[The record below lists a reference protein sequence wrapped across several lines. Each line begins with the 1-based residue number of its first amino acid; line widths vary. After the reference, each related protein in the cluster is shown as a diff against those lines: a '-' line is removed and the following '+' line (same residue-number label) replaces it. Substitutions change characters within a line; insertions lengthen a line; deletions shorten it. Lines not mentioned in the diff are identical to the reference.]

1 MGSPDTA
8 ARSAFEQLKAE
19 SKGLRGS
26 LPEELANDAPNFS
39 AGAAQL
45 LKFHGSYQQDDRD
58 ARRDRG
64 QLGLDRDYSCMVRA
78 GIPGGVLTSE
88 QYLAMDKLADV
99 VSNASMRVTTRQ
111 GLQYHFVRKGNL
123 KTLIGTL
130 NEHLVTTLAACGDV
144 VRNVM
149 CCPAPPA
156 NLAEAEVQSQA
167 AAVSRALKPQ
177 SSAYWQMWLDGERAV
192 SAVEPATDD
201 PVDPLYGPTYLPRKF
216 KIGFAFPGDN
226 CIDVYT
232 QDVGVVPK
240 VRGGRVVAYTL
251 LVGGGLGM
259 THNKPETYPRLASPL
274 GSVHPDDLLDA
285 IKVIV
290 GIHRDHGD
298 RTNRKHAR
306 LKYVVEE
313 WGVETFRAEVQ
324 ARLGKSLAD
333 PETLRW
339 SNTDDHLGWRRQ
351 VDGRW
356 ALGVRI
362 ASGRIEDNGVPLRS
376 GLRAVIERFT
386 PGVRFT
392 PRQDVL
398 LTDIKAG
405 DRAGVA
411 AVLDEHEIASVDDIA
426 PVERVA
432 LACPALPT
440 CGLALAEAERTLP
453 DLLTGLRFQMA
464 TLGLGA
470 EAVHIRMTGCPNG
483 CARPYST
490 EVGIVG
496 RGKDHYTIYLGG
508 DAQGTRLNTEYVDR
522 IPVAR
527 VADVLAPVLAA
538 FEAERSGDERFG
550 DYCHRVG
557 VAALRERFDPDA
569 LIPRRAGR
577 APSAAP
583 PPSAI
588 ADTSRAPS
596 TLSVR
601 VGAGPA

>member
-1 MGSPDTA
+1 MGSADTA
-8 ARSAFEQLKAE
+8 PRSAFEQLKAD
-19 SKGLRGS
+19 SKGLRGT
-26 LPEELANDAPNFS
+26 LPEELANDAPSFS
-39 AGAAQL
+39 SAAAQL

-58 ARRDRG
+58 TRRERG
-64 QLGLDRDYSCMVRA
+64 QQGLDRDYSCMVRA
-78 GIPGGVLTSE
+78 GIPGGILTSD

-99 VSNASMRVTTRQ
+99 VGNATLRVTVRQ
-111 GLQYHFVRKGNL
+111 GLQYHFVRKGDMR
-123 KTLIGTL
+123 TLIGTL

-156 NLAEAEVQSQA
+156 NLAEAEVQAQA

-177 SSAYWQMWLDGERAV
+177 SSAYWQMWVDGERAV
-192 SAVEPATDD
+192 SAVEPASTDD
-201 PVDPLYGPTYLPRKF
+201 VVDPLYGPTYLPRKF

-251 LVGGGLGM
+251 VVGGGLGM
-259 THNKPETYPRLASPL
+259 THNKPETYPRLGDPL
-274 GSVHPDDLLDA
+274 GIVAPEDLLDA
-285 IKVIV
+285 IKAIV

-306 LKYVVEE
+306 LKYIVEE
-313 WGVETFRAEVQ
+313 WGLATFRAEFEQ
-324 ARLGKSLAD
+324 RFGKPLAD
-333 PETLRW
+333 PEPLRW
-339 SNTDDHLGWRRQ
+339 AQTDDHLGWRRQ

-362 ASGRIEDNGVPLRS
+362 ASGRIEDNGVPLRAA
-376 GLRAVIERFT
+376 LRAVIERFT

-398 LTDIKAG
+398 LTDIAAA
-405 DRAGVA
+405 DRDAVVA
-411 AVLDEHEIASVDDIA
+411 LLDEHGVLSVDDIA

-432 LACPALPT
+432 LACPAMPT
-440 CGLALAEAERTLP
+440 CGLALAEAERALP

-508 DAQGTRLNTEYVDR
+508 DAEGTRLNTEYVDR
-522 IPVAR
+522 VPVAL
-527 VADVLAPVLAA
+527 VSAVLAPVLAA
-538 FEAERSGDERFG
+538 FEDERVGDERFG

-557 VAALRERFDPDA
+557 VPALRERFDPDA
-569 LIPRRAGR
+569 LLPRRRPAAAAV
-577 APSAAP
+577 AP
-583 PPSAI
+583 
-588 ADTSRAPS
+588 
-596 TLSVR
+596 VR
-601 VGAGPA
+601 VGAPA